1 MILRSFRF
9 GSSSSGSWPPGSPA
23 CRSGCP
29 DRDRAIRRGFRLRL
43 LRWQ

>member
-9 GSSSSGSWPPGSPA
+9 GSSSSRSWPPGSSA

-29 DRDRAIRRGFRLRL
+29 
-43 LRWQ
+43 